1 MAMKLFKNPAAK
13 HYFKAGLKK
22 NRKFFVICLILHMI
36 SFPLAFTMLSIDIVA
51 DKSYDFLFGAFFALS
66 WVFTAI
72 AVLLGVII
80 AIQNFSYLHKKQ
92 ETDTYMSLPLSDKQR
107 FFGDYFSGLL
117 TYIAPVI
124 ISAVFTFITF
134 AIAAAVINA
143 NPECGMSIA
152 PLEYGEHTI
161 GWGQL
166 MIEIYLIAIVAMI
179 MLYTIITLACTLC
192 GSLFETIVHSF
203 ILNGAIPGMIALLCF
218 VMFNRVPGV
227 DVLKIMLPIMSK
239 TSPLGAFIGYLNY
252 TDLMNEAVFL
262 FPFFIKFWLW
272 LAVFTVLYVVIAFL
286 AYKKRKAE
294 DVAKPYV
301 FKSYYYAIISCVTF
315 AVCAIIPIGF
325 DILLIPMIVVAAVA
339 FLAFEL
345 ITNRGFKKFGKSLIK
360 CALTITASI
369 LLIGILDNGWG
380 FGIGRRV
387 PDADDVE
394 SVTIENMEMVMG
406 VEIDYDGVEF
416 FEKDAI
422 EAVIT
427 AHTKAAD
434 RACDESEFPG
444 ILKDYYSY
452 DSYNW
457 DRYYGYDYART
468 TTITYK
474 LKNGSSITREYKFNE
489 EERKIISSAALMSK
503 DYARNEADE
512 FVRSNRTYRDEW
524 NFYITVHDA
533 IQKDE
538 YTIATRIKGLPGD
551 DWMLVSEDE
560 YNTFVKEIA
569 EAIEKDILDRTYEQV
584 MQPYGYC
591 GKIGYFAFYEY
602 DENILATLEKY
613 KMHITPISEVVKK
626 LDYIPIRT
634 VSFNDDDRFFSDLV
648 QSDRQLEI
656 VKQLLMVVYPAER
669 NRPSSYYERLEEYS
683 IIINGDHF
691 DLFIPDEYSDIARE
705 LFDMAFE
712 IPPARLD

>member
-1 MAMKLFKNPAAK
+1 
-13 HYFKAGLKK
+13 
-22 NRKFFVICLILHMI
+22 
-36 SFPLAFTMLSIDIVA
+36 
-51 DKSYDFLFGAFFALS
+51 
-66 WVFTAI
+66 
-72 AVLLGVII
+72 
-80 AIQNFSYLHKKQ
+80 
-92 ETDTYMSLPLSDKQR
+92 
-107 FFGDYFSGLL
+107 
-117 TYIAPVI
+117 
-124 ISAVFTFITF
+124 
-134 AIAAAVINA
+134 
-143 NPECGMSIA
+143 
-152 PLEYGEHTI
+152 
-161 GWGQL
+161 
-166 MIEIYLIAIVAMI
+166 
-179 MLYTIITLACTLC
+179 
-192 GSLFETIVHSF
+192 
-203 ILNGAIPGMIALLCF
+203 
-218 VMFNRVPGV
+218 
-227 DVLKIMLPIMSK
+227 
-239 TSPLGAFIGYLNY
+239 
-252 TDLMNEAVFL
+252 MNEAVFL

-272 LAVFTVLYVVIAFL
+272 LAVFTVLYVVIAYL

-315 AVCAIIPIGF
+315 AVCAIIPIAF

-360 CALTITASI
+360 CALTIAASI

-387 PDADDVE
+387 PDAEDVE

-422 EAVIT
+422 EAVIS

-452 DSYNW
+452 DAYNW

-489 EERKIISSAALMSK
+489 EEREIISSAALMSI
-503 DYARNEADE
+503 DYAKNETKS
-512 FVRSNRTYRDEW
+512 FVQSNRTYPDEW
-524 NFYITVHDA
+524 DFYITVHDA

-551 DWMLVSEDE
+551 DWMLVSEEE

-569 EAIEKDILDRTYEQV
+569 DAIGKDILDRTYEQV

-591 GKIGYFAFYEY
+591 GKIDYFAFYEY

-613 KMHITPISEVVKK
+613 NMHITPISEAVKK
-626 LDYIPIRT
+626 LDDIPIRT
-634 VSFNDDDRFFSDLV
+634 VSFNDDDRFFSDSV
-648 QSDRQLEI
+648 QSDRQLEL
-656 VKQLLMVVYPAER
+656 VKQLLTVVYPAVH

-683 IIINGDHF
+683 IRIQGDSF

-712 IPPARLD
+712 SPPARVD

>member
-36 SFPLAFTMLSIDIVA
+36 SFPLAFTMLSIDVVT
-51 DKSYDFLFGAFFALS
+51 DKSDDFLFGAFIALS
-66 WVFTAI
+66 CVFTAI

-143 NPECGMSIA
+143 NPECGMSIT

-179 MLYTIITLACTLC
+179 MLYTIIALACTLC

-203 ILNGAIPGMIALLCF
+203 IINGAIPGMIALLCF

-227 DVLKIMLPIMSK
+227 NVLQIMLPIMSK
-239 TSPLGAFIGYLNY
+239 TSPLGAFIGYINY

-272 LAVFTVLYVVIAFL
+272 LAVFTVLYVVIAYL

-315 AVCAIIPIGF
+315 AVCAIIPIAF

-360 CALTITASI
+360 CALTIAASI

-387 PDADDVE
+387 PDAEDVE

-422 EAVIT
+422 EAVIS

-452 DSYNW
+452 DAYNW

-489 EERKIISSAALMSK
+489 EEREIISSAALMSI
-503 DYARNEADE
+503 DYAKNETKS
-512 FVRSNRTYRDEW
+512 FVQNNRTYPDEW
-524 NFYITVHDA
+524 DFYITVHDA

-551 DWMLVSEDE
+551 DWMLVSEEE

-569 EAIEKDILDRTYEQV
+569 DAIGKDILDRTYEQV

-591 GKIGYFAFYEY
+591 GKIDYFAFYEY

-613 KMHITPISEVVKK
+613 NMHITPISEAVKK
-626 LDYIPIRT
+626 LDDIPIRT
-634 VSFNDDDRFFSDLV
+634 VSFNDDDRFFSDSV
-648 QSDRQLEI
+648 QSDRQLEL
-656 VKQLLMVVYPAER
+656 VKQLLTVVYPAVH

-683 IIINGDHF
+683 IRIQGDSF

-712 IPPARLD
+712 IPPARVD